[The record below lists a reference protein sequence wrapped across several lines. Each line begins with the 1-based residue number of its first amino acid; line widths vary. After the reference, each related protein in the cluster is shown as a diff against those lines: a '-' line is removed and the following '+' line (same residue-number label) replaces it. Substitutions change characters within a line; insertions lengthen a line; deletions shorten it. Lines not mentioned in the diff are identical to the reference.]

1 MNHNHPTQALQ
12 VLTFRDINPAVS
24 DEIRTMYKMDYTP
37 TRAYREFLKKLEKT
51 SISDEHCQN
60 LLADRSQAPRKRD
73 FNNLYTEYKQE
84 RFGSKNIQTMF
95 EVLANSIEK
104 LKQEDDGYVI
114 QFQPYNH
121 NEGDP
126 FILVII
132 SPL

>member
-1 MNHNHPTQALQ
+1 
-12 VLTFRDINPAVS
+12 
-24 DEIRTMYKMDYTP
+24 
-37 TRAYREFLKKLEKT
+37 
-51 SISDEHCQN
+51 
-60 LLADRSQAPRKRD
+60 
-73 FNNLYTEYKQE
+73 
-84 RFGSKNIQTMF
+84 MF

-132 SPL
+132 SPLMRRVHEMVRNFPIYFCK